1 VSTLLTLP
9 IESGLITVD
18 EFEAMDLPE
27 FCEWELVDG
36 TVVSVTSPD
45 LDHIDLQDQIAV
57 KLKQMFQRSAVIR
70 VEYPYALGAQN
81 RFRAD
86 VAVVDPA
93 RHRQNRKHLEGAPEL
108 VIEVMSRSN
117 TDRKIQMLQERCFA
131 QGCQSFW
138 RIYPKKS
145 TVIVGR
151 AAGSDAPEKEY
162 GMTGTIALDLFGIR
176 GEIAVMDLLTLPD

>member
-1 VSTLLTLP
+1 MN
-9 IESGLITVD
+9 ITVD

-27 FCEWELVDG
+27 FCEWELIDG

-57 KLKQMFQRSAVIR
+57 ILKGMFGRSAVIR
-70 VEYPYALGAQN
+70 VEYLYALGTQN

-86 VAVVDPA
+86 LAVVDPA
-93 RHRQNRKHLEGAPEL
+93 RHRENRKRLEGAPEL

-117 TDRKIQMLQERCFA
+117 TNRKIQMLQERCFA

-138 RIYPKKS
+138 RICPKKS
-145 TVIVGR
+145 TVVVGR
-151 AAGSDAPEKEY
+151 AAGSGISEKEY
-162 GMTGTIALDLFGIR
+162 GLTETIALDIFRIR
-176 GEIAVMDLLTLPD
+176 REIAVVDLVTIHG